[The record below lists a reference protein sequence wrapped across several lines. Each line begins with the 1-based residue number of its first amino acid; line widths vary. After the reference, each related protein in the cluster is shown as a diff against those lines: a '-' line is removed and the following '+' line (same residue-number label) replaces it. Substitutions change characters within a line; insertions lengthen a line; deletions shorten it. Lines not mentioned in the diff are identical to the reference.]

1 MSQKLSAADHSH
13 KIQGKK
19 LLMHIEF
26 YKKLEEKKLYQII
39 FKFVISNDLESRPT
53 TGLTVM
59 YNELKL

>member
-26 YKKLEEKKLYQII
+26 YKNLKKKNYIRSFLNLL
-39 FKFVISNDLESRPT
+39 SAMT
-53 TGLTVM
+53 
-59 YNELKL
+59 